1 MLNKLQA
8 EKLKLQALL
17 HQVDGEVY
25 NAKEELTASFI
36 NGGNSD
42 KLSLKVSQLQ
52 AKSAGLLNA
61 VVLNAKFIDTEK
73 QRLIDEDKQTD
84 LDQRKSHALDA
95 LKSLDR
101 AVKLQG
107 ELLVELQNVTTHNDK
122 ALFRNNSQ
130 IHKSIRGIV
139 GRLAAEFNLHGSL
152 QMSSTIPISSVSD
165 YDALITHINEF

>member
-61 VVLNAKFIDTEK
+61 VVLNAKSIDTET

-84 LDQRKSHALDA
+84 LDQRKSHVLDA

-130 IHKSIRGIV
+130 IHKSIRGLV

-152 QMSSTIPISSVSD
+152 QMSSTIPISSVED

>member
-8 EKLKLQALL
+8 EKLKLQSLIL
-17 HQVDGEVY
+17 QLDEDISTS
-25 NAKEELTASFI
+25 KEQLTASFTS
-36 NGGNSD
+36 GDNSD
-42 KLSLKVSQLQ
+42 KLSLKVSQLE
-52 AKSAGLLNA
+52 AKYNGLLNA
-61 VVLNAKFIDTEK
+61 VDLNAKSIDTET

-84 LDQRKSHALDA
+84 LDQRKSHVLSA

-130 IHKSIRGIV
+130 IHKSIRGLV

-152 QMSSTIPISSVSD
+152 QMSSTIPIPTVED

>member
-1 MLNKLQA
+1 MLNKLQT

-25 NAKEELTASFI
+25 NAKEQLTASFTS
-36 NGGNSD
+36 GDNSD

-52 AKSAGLLNA
+52 AKYDGLLNA
-61 VVLNAKFIDTEK
+61 VDLNAKSIDTET

-84 LDQRKSHALDA
+84 LDQRKSHVLNA

-107 ELLVELQNVTTHNDK
+107 ELLIELQNVTAHEGK

-139 GRLAAEFNLHGSL
+139 GRLAAELNLHGSL
-152 QMSSTIPISSVSD
+152 QMSSTIPIPTVED
-165 YDALITHINEF
+165 YDALITHINQF